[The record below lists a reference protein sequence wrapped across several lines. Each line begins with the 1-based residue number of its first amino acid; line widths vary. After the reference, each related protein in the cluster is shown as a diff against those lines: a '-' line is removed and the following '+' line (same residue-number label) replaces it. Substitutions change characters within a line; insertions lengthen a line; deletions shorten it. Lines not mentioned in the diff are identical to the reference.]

1 MDERAQ
7 QKQLW
12 TASNIQGGALLIYR
26 VIMNVAVFAVVFV
39 IAMVGAMAA
48 VFGTAF
54 DAFLNGG
61 ATSEIS
67 PDFMGQIMEAAMN
80 NMGWGYLAAIAIG
93 LLILLLW
100 KKPRW
105 FAEICTPGD
114 RMRPEIFLAAICAML
129 SAQLL
134 VQIFVVIADSLLSG
148 FGVSVTEFLEENA
161 ASTDNLSMF
170 LYITIAAPISEEI
183 LFRGLVMRS
192 LQPYGKQL
200 ALVASSLLFALF
212 HGNPIQIPFAFLMGL
227 LLGYL
232 AQRYHIGW
240 AVLLHLINNLVLGD
254 LLPRFVDQIP
264 YEWGNLLFWFLLAAG
279 SVGAMAYALH
289 RKDAIKRILQEDAL
303 QNWQLK
309 GFITSP
315 CILILIGMCGIDTLI
330 VIATILLF

>member
-12 TASNIQGGALLIYR
+12 TASNVQGGALLIYR

-48 VFGTAF
+48 VLGTAF
-54 DAFLNGG
+54 DAFVNGG

-67 PDFMGQIMEAAMN
+67 PDFMEQIMEAAMN
-80 NMGWGYLAAIAIG
+80 NMGWGYLAAVAIG

-105 FAEICTPGD
+105 FAEICTPGEQ
-114 RMRPEIFLAAICAML
+114 MRPGIFLAAICAML
-129 SAQLL
+129 FAQLF
-134 VQIFVVIADSLLSG
+134 VQIFVVILDSLLSG

-161 ASTDNLSMF
+161 ASTDSLSMF
-170 LYITIAAPISEEI
+170 LYITIAAPVSEEI

-192 LQPYGKQL
+192 LQPYGKKL
-200 ALVASSLLFALF
+200 ALIASALLFALF
-212 HGNPIQIPFAFLMGL
+212 HGNPIQIPFAFVMGL

-232 AQRYHIGW
+232 TQRYHIGW
-240 AVLLHLINNLVLGD
+240 AMLLHLINNLVLGD
-254 LLPRFVDQIP
+254 LLPRFLEQIP
-264 YEWGNLLFWFLLAAG
+264 HEWGNILFWLLLIAG
-279 SVGAMAYALH
+279 SVGAIVYAV
-289 RKDAIKRILQEDAL
+289 RRMDAIKRICREEPL

-315 CILILIGMCGIDTLI
+315 CILILIAVCAIDTLI
-330 VIATILLF
+330 VVATLFLL

>member
-1 MDERAQ
+1 M
-7 QKQLW
+7 
-12 TASNIQGGALLIYR
+12 IYR

-114 RMRPEIFLAAICAML
+114 RMRPEIFLTAICAML
-129 SAQLL
+129 FAQLL

-212 HGNPIQIPFAFLMGL
+212 HGNPIQISFAFLMGL

-254 LLPRFVDQIP
+254 LLPRFVDQLP